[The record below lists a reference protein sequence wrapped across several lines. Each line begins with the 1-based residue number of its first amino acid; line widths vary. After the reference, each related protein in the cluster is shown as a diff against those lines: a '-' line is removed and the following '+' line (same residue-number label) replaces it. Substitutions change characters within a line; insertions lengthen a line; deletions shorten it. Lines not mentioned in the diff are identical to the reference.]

1 MGTMSYDDEYNRNR
15 SAIKMNSKGMAQVEA
30 TSENLVK
37 TDQHYVEQKDISSQP
52 NYEKTNAQVVAQLVD
67 LTDQLNMQHVQCTHQ
82 SDEDYQKACERLGVV
97 LTA

>member
-15 SAIKMNSKGMAQVEA
+15 SAIKMNSKGMAQVEV

-52 NYEKTNAQVVAQLVD
+52 NNEKTNAQVVAQ
-67 LTDQLNMQHVQCTHQ
+67 
-82 SDEDYQKACERLGVV
+82 
-97 LTA
+97 